1 MAPREFETA
10 GQNLLIIKK
19 IPFGSSVLSPN
30 IFLPKTTEPFMPI
43 YFLVSVSV
51 RRPPLSGVS
60 QAGELTARKFNI
72 NVCQT

>member
-19 IPFGSSVLSPN
+19 IPFGSSVLSSN
-30 IFLPKTTEPFMPI
+30 SFLPKTTEPFMPI

-51 RRPPLSGVS
+51 R
-60 QAGELTARKFNI
+60 
-72 NVCQT
+72 